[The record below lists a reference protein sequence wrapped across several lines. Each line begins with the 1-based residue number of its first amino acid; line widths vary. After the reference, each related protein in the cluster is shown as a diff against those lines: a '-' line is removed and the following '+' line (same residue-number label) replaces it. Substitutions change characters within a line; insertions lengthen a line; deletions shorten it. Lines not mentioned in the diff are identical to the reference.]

1 MKELRSTPAVGDSM
15 GREQLIREAETAE
28 QLAKMISFDPDKARL
43 LGQAARL
50 RDQAA
55 ASERDERPA
64 SEDRSWRV
72 TAPPSGAHKP
82 QRLDQ

>member
-1 MKELRSTPAVGDSM
+1 M

-55 ASERDERPA
+55 ASEDRSRREERLA

-72 TAPPSGAHKP
+72 TAPPLHAHKP
-82 QRLDQ
+82 QRPDQ